1 MNSENVSTLQLM
13 LAKGIGTKSL
23 SRILTDVRVHSGL
36 LSGVTSMPPMDL
48 VKSLGLR
55 ADIAQSVVDNGP
67 NARELANELDRRS
80 VMMLTLGSR
89 DYPQVLRKRLG
100 SDAPPVLFAMGST
113 DILGRV
119 SVGFCGSR
127 KSSDKGLR
135 VTSDSARI
143 LAFNGIN
150 VVSGYAHGVDLAAH
164 RSSLFHG
171 GTTTI
176 VLAEGIL
183 HFRAKAEVATLLG
196 DSSFVVV
203 SEFLPR
209 LPWTVHNAMQ
219 RNKTIC
225 GLSDA
230 MILVESGT
238 TGGTFAAGKAALG
251 IGTPLFVVEYLQP
264 PLSAE
269 GNAYF
274 LANGAAPLRGNRLGE
289 PNLGAVLDSIGI
301 QKAAATA

>member
-1 MNSENVSTLQLM
+1 MNAEHLSILQLM

-23 SRILTDVRVHSGL
+23 ARIIAKAHERP
-36 LSGVTSMPPMDL
+36 GVLAGVASMSPEEL
-48 VKSLGLR
+48 VTTLGLR
-55 ADIAQSVVDNGP
+55 ADTAQSVADNGP
-67 NARELANELDRRS
+67 NARELAAELDRRS
-80 VMMLTLGSR
+80 ISMLMNGSQE
-89 DYPQVLRKRLG
+89 YPFVLSKRLG
-100 SDAPPVLFAMGST
+100 AEAPPVLFAMGNT

-127 KSSDKGLR
+127 KSSEKGLR
-135 VTSDSARI
+135 VTADCARI
-143 LAFNGIN
+143 LAANGVN

-164 RSSLFHG
+164 RSSLAHG
-171 GTTTI
+171 STTTF

-183 HFRAKAEVATLLG
+183 HFRAKAEVASLLD
-196 DSSFVVV
+196 DSSFVAV

-209 LPWTVHNAMQ
+209 LPWTVHSAMQ

-238 TGGTFAAGKAALG
+238 TGGTFAAGKAALD

-274 LANGAAPLRGNRLGE
+274 LANGAVPLRGNRLGE
-289 PNLGAVLDSIGI
+289 PNLGAVLDIVGVR
-301 QKAAATA
+301 KAATA

>member
-1 MNSENVSTLQLM
+1 MKSENLGLLQLM
-13 LAKGIGTKSL
+13 LAKGVGAKSL
-23 SRILTDVRVHSGL
+23 SRIMQNLRDSSWQLLDVPTMSAE
-36 LSGVTSMPPMDL
+36 DL
-48 VKSLGLR
+48 VRTVGLR
-55 ADIAQSVVDNGP
+55 PDVAKSVVDSNL
-67 NARELANELDRRS
+67 NAQELDKELVRQS
-80 VMMLTLGSR
+80 IVMLTV
-89 DYPQVLRKRLG
+89 DHPNYPSILTKRLG
-100 SDAPPVLFAMGST
+100 ADAPPVLFAIGNT

-127 KSSDKGLR
+127 KSSEKGLR
-135 VTSDSARI
+135 VASDSARI
-143 LAFNGIN
+143 LAASGIN

-164 RSSLFHG
+164 RSALVEC

-183 HFRAKAEVATLLG
+183 HFRPKSEVKSLLRN
-196 DSSFVVV
+196 SEFVAV

-209 LPWTVHNAMQ
+209 VPWTVHAAMQ

-238 TGGTFAAGKAALG
+238 TGGTFAAGKSALEIG
-251 IGTPLFVVEYLQP
+251 IPLFVVEYLQP

-274 LANGAAPLRGNRLGE
+274 LSSGAAPIRGNRMGE
-289 PNLGAVLDSIGI
+289 PNLGAVLDAVGLR
-301 QKAAATA
+301 KAASA